1 MAAGRV
7 RSPCLPRD
15 YDKNSRSALAGR
27 APIDPE
33 CVRNGRI
40 GTVRAGVGSRP
51 HPADGSGAM
60 LKYRL
65 HAGRSH
71 GTRTMT
77 RELRDNPLSGE
88 VILRFVRCQKEI
100 LP

>member
-40 GTVRAGVGSRP
+40 GIGAGGRREPSVKRVRMMGVF
-51 HPADGSGAM
+51 D
-60 LKYRL
+60 KY
-65 HAGRSH
+65 HSWSINNQAVQKQS
-71 GTRTMT
+71 
-77 RELRDNPLSGE
+77 S
-88 VILRFVRCQKEI
+88 FVRLFMYKI
-100 LP
+100 V

>member
-40 GTVRAGVGSRP
+40 GIGAGGRREPSD
-51 HPADGSGAM
+51 PADGSGAGFETSKTTKIQTIEFCM
-60 LKYRL
+60 
-65 HAGRSH
+65 
-71 GTRTMT
+71 
-77 RELRDNPLSGE
+77 
-88 VILRFVRCQKEI
+88 
-100 LP
+100 